1 LLKHTHAKVRAATVQ
16 ALGDIGG
23 AAALTVLR
31 RAIGSGDAD
40 LQTTVAGGIKGRASG
55 ALAMPLVMAADE
67 EKVSPGVRRELY
79 LALGRI
85 GTPDAVQALIKAA
98 EPGGRL
104 MGRKSADLRVAAI
117 EGLYLAGGS
126 AVADKLKT
134 LAKDKDKAVRQAA
147 DQALER
153 LQKE

>member
-1 LLKHTHAKVRAATVQ
+1 
-16 ALGDIGG
+16 
-23 AAALTVLR
+23 
-31 RAIGSGDAD
+31 
-40 LQTTVAGGIKGRASG
+40 
-55 ALAMPLVMAADE
+55 
-67 EKVSPGVRRELY
+67 
-79 LALGRI
+79 
-85 GTPDAVQALIKAA
+85 
-98 EPGGRL
+98 